1 MNEYQ
6 KAIESLRLVESALH
20 PDTAPRFDKS
30 KIKEAQQSASEGL
43 LLAIKLLERECAYC
57 ESGVAEIHNHEREGE

>member
-20 PDTAPRFDKS
+20 PDRAPRFNKS
-30 KIKEAQQSASEGL
+30 EIKEATQSASEGL
-43 LLAIKLLERECAYC
+43 LLAIKLLE
-57 ESGVAEIHNHEREGE
+57 SEGE